1 MGRVVVLKPTV
12 CTHWQ
17 AGVLETLW
25 RVFRTPPGSESGG
38 CLQRGEL
45 GNVGEPPISL
55 PQNPEWGAGW
65 VTTDSTRQWTGHGV
79 HLLVSGGGPVG
90 GV

>member
-1 MGRVVVLKPTV
+1 MASVQGT
-12 CTHWQ
+12 TG
-17 AGVLETLW
+17 AGEW
-25 RVFRTPPGSESGG
+25 GMSSE
-38 CLQRGEL
+38 GEL

-55 PQNPEWGAGW
+55 PQNPERGAGW
-65 VTTDSTRQWTGHGV
+65 VITGSTRQWTDHSV